1 MEGKGVYVVP
11 PPRQKRSRDIL
22 ISVDLRTVS
31 RNIIQILNWKRYLAI
46 VNACGSFHRGAP
58 RVKPAPA
65 TESYSRDAPP
75 TRETRPRN
83 FFSLSSPSPL
93 PSSNRVKSIELSIYH
108 TFLRL
113 DSPFHRRFFWKSPS
127 RFFLPY
133 DLSRFFFSMAIFL
146 SIRWSSRF
154 FFFMKFFSDLR
165 SSDFVFWIIFS
176 SNEGDFYDDIDNY

>member
-1 MEGKGVYVVP
+1 MP
-11 PPRQKRSRDIL
+11 PPGQKRSRDIL

-113 DSPFHRRFFWKSPS
+113 DSPSSSILEIRRNLHLDFSSPTIY
-127 RFFLPY
+127 R
-133 DLSRFFFSMAIFL
+133 DFFFNGNFSLDSMVLVIFL
-146 SIRWSSRF
+146 FHEIFFRSTIQRLCLLDNF
-154 FFFMKFFSDLR
+154 FF
-165 SSDFVFWIIFS
+165 
-176 SNEGDFYDDIDNY
+176 E

>member
-11 PPRQKRSRDIL
+11 PPGQKRSRDIL

-127 RFFLPY
+127 RFFLPC
-133 DLSRFFFSMAIFL
+133 DLSRFFFQWQFFPRLDGPRDFSFSWNFFPIYDPATL
-146 SIRWSSRF
+146 SF
-154 FFFMKFFSDLR
+154 
-165 SSDFVFWIIFS
+165 
-176 SNEGDFYDDIDNY
+176 G

>member
-1 MEGKGVYVVP
+1 MEGKGMYVVP
-11 PPRQKRSRDIL
+11 PPGQKRSRDIL

-93 PSSNRVKSIELSIYH
+93 RSSNRVKSIELSIYH

-113 DSPFHRRFFWKSPS
+113 LRFIVDSSGNLHLDFSSPAIY
-127 RFFLPY
+127 R
-133 DLSRFFFSMAIFL
+133 DFFFNGNFSLDSMVLAIFL
-146 SIRWSSRF
+146 FHEIF
-154 FFFMKFFSDLR
+154 FRSTIQRLCLLDNFFLEWR
-165 SSDFVFWIIFS
+165 
-176 SNEGDFYDDIDNY
+176 

>member
-1 MEGKGVYVVP
+1 MP
-11 PPRQKRSRDIL
+11 PPGQKRSRDIL

-65 TESYSRDAPP
+65 TESYSCDAPP

-83 FFSLSSPSPL
+83 FFSFSSPSPL
-93 PSSNRVKSIELSIYH
+93 PFSNRVKSIELSIYH

-113 DSPFHRRFFWKSPS
+113 DSPFHRRFFWKSPF

-133 DLSRFFFSMAIFL
+133 RDFFFNGNFSLDSMVLAIFL
-146 SIRWSSRF
+146 FHEIF
-154 FFFMKFFSDLR
+154 FRSTIQRLCLLDNFFLEWR
-165 SSDFVFWIIFS
+165 
-176 SNEGDFYDDIDNY
+176 

>member
-11 PPRQKRSRDIL
+11 PPGQKRSRDIL

-75 TRETRPRN
+75 TRET
-83 FFSLSSPSPL
+83 FSPFPL
-93 PSSNRVKSIELSIYH
+93 PPPPFLQPGRSNFRSI
-108 TFLRL
+108 T
-113 DSPFHRRFFWKSPS
+113 PFFAWILPHRRFFWKSPS
-127 RFFLPY
+127 RFFLPC
-133 DLSRFFFSMAIFL
+133 DLSRFFFQ
-146 SIRWSSRF
+146 WQF
-154 FFFMKFFSDLR
+154 FPRLDGPRDFS
-165 SSDFVFWIIFS
+165 FS
-176 SNEGDFYDDIDNY
+176 

>member
-1 MEGKGVYVVP
+1 MP
-11 PPRQKRSRDIL
+11 PPGQKRSRDIL

-113 DSPFHRRFFWKSPS
+113 DSPSSSILLEISISIFPPLRSIAI
-127 RFFLPY
+127 
-133 DLSRFFFSMAIFL
+133 FFSMAIFP

-165 SSDFVFWIIFS
+165 SSDFVFWIIFF
-176 SNEGDFYDDIDNY
+176 SNRGDFYDDIDNY

>member
-1 MEGKGVYVVP
+1 MGKREGKGVCIVP
-11 PPRQKRSRDIL
+11 QKRSRPFL

-58 RVKPAPA
+58 RVKPASA

-83 FFSLSSPSPL
+83 FFSLSSPLPL

-113 DSPFHRRFFWKSPS
+113 D
-127 RFFLPY
+127 
-133 DLSRFFFSMAIFL
+133 FFSSAIFL
-146 SIRWSSRF
+146 E
-154 FFFMKFFSDLR
+154 
-165 SSDFVFWIIFS
+165 IFS
-176 SNEGDFYDDIDNY
+176 IVFPTIYRRSM